1 MGSADPTNV
10 TYPLGS
16 VLVDSSRR
24 ELTGYN
30 KERQDFLIG
39 PNPAPTFAGYF
50 CVRFSEPLVEW
61 GLASNAD
68 GQLFPGQISKNGTQ
82 LSAYVRFNDSV
93 ESVDVRVGVSFI
105 SVDQARVN
113 LDLEIPDGTTLEETA
128 RNTREAWAEKLDR
141 IDIAGAT
148 ADQETVFYT
157 AVFHALQVRT
167 GRSVLSDYA
176 LMSRSIHANKARVA
190 DTIQGTMTACTMAN
204 HILVILSG

>member
-1 MGSADPTNV
+1 MGSEDPTNV

-68 GQLFPGQISKNGTQ
+68 GQLSPRQISRNGTQ
-82 LSAYVRFNDSV
+82 LSAYVRFNETV
-93 ESVDVRVGVSFI
+93 ETVDVRVGVSFI
-105 SVDQARVN
+105 SVDQARMN

-128 RNTREAWAEKLDR
+128 RNTRQAWAEKLDR
-141 IDIAGAT
+141 IDITGAT
-148 ADQETVFYT
+148 ADQDSVFYT
-157 AVFHALQVRT
+157 AVFHSLQVCT
-167 GRSVLSDYA
+167 GRSVFGDYP
-176 LMSRSIHANKARVA
+176 LISRSILTNKARVA
-190 DTIQGTMTACTMAN
+190 DTIQDTMTACTTASR
-204 HILVILSG
+204 IRVILSG